1 MLGIG
6 IIAHLVRVLHFL
18 AVVTLSLAAA
28 AAVTVT
34 LLSAFGRLP
43 WLALDARFGDMGL
56 PWAGMALQIGLTA
69 LLVCLAFFIPANGRI
84 MALERSHRR
93 FQIGMED
100 VARAYHLCHTADRA
114 GLFTLS
120 SEFDA
125 VRERL
130 AYLRDHPDLANL
142 EPEIL
147 TIAAQM
153 STEARHLAEIYS
165 DAKVSRARDFLRQRQ
180 HEAEAAQERIVEALQ
195 ICREIQTWTR
205 QVEAEEGLVAKQLAT
220 LDEALQRALPKLG
233 YAVEVEGKTN
243 VVPMPAKP
251 AAG

>member
-6 IIAHLVRVLHFL
+6 IISHLVRVLHFL
-18 AVVTLSLAAA
+18 AVVTLSAAA
-28 AAVTVT
+28 AAALTVTV
-34 LLSAFGRLP
+34 LSAFGRLP
-43 WLALDARFGDMGL
+43 WLELDASFGVIAM